1 MAKDGLGLEITELR
15 LGLPGGCYSSKEMAQ
30 KIDKKRVFSEIEG
43 DIDNQ
48 NGNVNSNKLAK
59 SQRVNKNP
67 VVVGWPPVCSYRRKN
82 SFNGHEESRKMYV
95 KVSMDGAP
103 FLRKFD
109 LAAQK
114 CYSDLEINLEKLF
127 GCYGIGEA
135 LNDAD
140 SSEYVPIYEDKDGDW
155 MLLGDVPWTMFIES
169 CKRLRIMKRAEA
181 KCIGIHPKTYFKG
194 TSRDG

>member
-15 LGLPGGCYSSKEMAQ
+15 LGLPGGGFDQMMLKTG
-30 KIDKKRVFSEIEG
+30 KKRVFSEIEG
-43 DIDNQ
+43 DHHQ
-48 NGNVNSNKLAK
+48 HGKRSNEAK
-59 SQRVNKNP
+59 SETVHKNQ
-67 VVVGWPPVCSYRRKN
+67 VVGWPPVCSHRRKI
-82 SFNGHEESRKMYV
+82 SFNGEESTKMYV

-103 FLRKFD
+103 FLRKID

-114 CYSDLEINLEKLF
+114 CYSDLQINLEMLF

-140 SSEYVPIYEDKDGDW
+140 SSEYVPIYEDKEGDW

-169 CKRLRIMKRAEA
+169 CKRLRIMKRTDA
-181 KCIGIHPKTYFKG
+181 KGIGIHPKTTLKA